1 MRAGPKKARSMKKF
15 GVRLDEI
22 GHVFVQFRNPDQQLG
37 HEIAR
42 DRIEQM
48 SLNCARNAAHNAS
61 QSNKAEIRIEKGH
74 RNYYFFPL

>member
-1 MRAGPKKARSMKKF
+1 MKKF

-22 GHVFVQFRNPDQQLG
+22 SYVFVQFRHSDQQLG

-61 QSNKAEIRIEKGH
+61 QSNKAKIRIKKGH
-74 RNYYFFPL
+74 QKYYFFRL